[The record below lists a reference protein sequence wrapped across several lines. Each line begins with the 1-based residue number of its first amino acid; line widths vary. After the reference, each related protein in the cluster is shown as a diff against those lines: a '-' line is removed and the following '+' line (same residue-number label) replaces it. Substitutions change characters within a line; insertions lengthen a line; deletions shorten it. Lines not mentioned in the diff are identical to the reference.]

1 MIDSTGSVPS
11 ERSISQSNQMRF
23 VLMSTTVLGLLGY
36 KYSVSAFTSY
46 ISRTSSRAFSSP
58 FIAIGHENIRR
69 SNSNNDSRRL
79 LNDLSSSSPSQL
91 FASVDEE
98 VDPGKVEGTDLT
110 VLKYPHPS
118 LLNENAEITEEE

>member
-1 MIDSTGSVPS
+1 
-11 ERSISQSNQMRF
+11 MRF
-23 VLMSTTVLGLLGY
+23 VLMSTTVLGLVGY
-36 KYSVSAFTSY
+36 KYSVSAFTSC
-46 ISRTSSRAFSSP
+46 ISRTSSRALSSP